1 MKRISVLLIDD
12 HAVMRMGLA
21 SLLGTCREL
30 EVVGDAGDGEDGIRK
45 ALRLRPDVVIMDLLM
60 PEMDGTETTRQLL
73 AKWPR
78 ARVLVLTTLG
88 TSDAFARALD
98 AGACGAILKSS
109 DLAELRKAIATVAVG
124 KRYVSEEIEQIMT
137 EDPPIAELSARQTQI
152 LQAIC
157 RGLSNADIAR
167 LLGISVPV
175 VKEHLNVLFSKIGAA
190 NRTEAVAIALK
201 RQLLEIRSQQI

>member
-1 MKRISVLLIDD
+1 MKCITVLLIDD

-30 EVVGDAGDGEDGIRK
+30 EVVGDAGDGESGIRK
-45 ALRLRPDVVIMDLLM
+45 ALKLHPDVVIMDLLM

-73 AKWPR
+73 AKWPE
-78 ARVLVLTTLG
+78 AKVLVLTTLG
-88 TSDAFARALD
+88 TSDAFARAFD
-98 AGACGAILKSS
+98 AGASGAILKSA
-109 DLAELRKAIATVAVG
+109 DLEELRKAIASVAAG
-124 KRYVSEEIEQIMT
+124 ERYVSEEIEQIMT
-137 EDPPIAELSARQTQI
+137 EDPPIAELSARQKQI

-167 LLGISVPV
+167 QLGISVPV

-201 RQLLEIRSQQI
+201 RQLLGIHPQQI

>member
-30 EVVGDAGDGEDGIRK
+30 EVVGDAGDGESGIRK
-45 ALRLRPDVVIMDLLM
+45 ALRLHPDVVIMDLLM
-60 PEMDGTETTRQLL
+60 AEMDGTETTRQLL
-73 AKWPR
+73 VKWPE
-78 ARVLVLTTLG
+78 AKVLVLTTLG

-98 AGACGAILKSS
+98 AGACGAILKSA
-109 DLAELRKAIATVAVG
+109 DLAELRKAIATVAAG
-124 KRYVSEEIEQIMT
+124 ERYVSEEIEQIMT

-201 RQLLEIRSQQI
+201 RQLLGIHPQQI